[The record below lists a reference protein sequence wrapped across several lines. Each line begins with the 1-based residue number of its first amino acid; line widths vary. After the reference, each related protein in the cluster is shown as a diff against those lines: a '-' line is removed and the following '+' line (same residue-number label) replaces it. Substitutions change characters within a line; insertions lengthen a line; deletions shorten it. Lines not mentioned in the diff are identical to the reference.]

1 MKLVSFIA
9 SLFFASSAFAFQVA
23 FPLDCQLGVNC
34 FVQNYVDVDP
44 TPEWKDFACGKMA
57 YDKHDGTDIRLRN
70 FVDMENGVG
79 VLAAADGTIRGVR
92 DEIQDIGMEK
102 PDLIKN
108 KECGNGVIIDHEG
121 GWQTQYCHM
130 KKGSLR
136 VFKGQQVKVGDVLGQ
151 VGYSGQSVFPH
162 LHLTVR
168 HNGKVVDPFTN
179 EPVGNGVCNANAQG
193 SIWDP
198 KAGMRYIPTALLGA
212 GFTTQ
217 TPDADGVR
225 RGKFNETTMAKDAP
239 FLIVWT
245 DIMGI
250 QEGDMLQ
257 FRMTTPTGATF
268 VSKDEAFANQKV
280 LQFNFVGSKRIGAN
294 WLPGTYTGSV
304 ALIRNGQ
311 ELFRQAL
318 GIKVNP

>member
-1 MKLVSFIA
+1 MKFLSLIA
-9 SLFFASSAFAFQVA
+9 SSLIASSAFAFQVE
-23 FPLDCQLGVNC
+23 FPLDCKYGVDC

-44 TPEWKDFACGKMA
+44 TPEWKDFACGKLT
-57 YDKHDGTDIRLRN
+57 YDKHDGTDIRVRN
-70 FVDMENGVG
+70 FVEMERGVG
-79 VLAAADGTIRGVR
+79 VLAAADGTVRGVR
-92 DEIQDIGMEK
+92 DEMQDIGMEK

-108 KECGNGVIIDHEG
+108 KECGNGVIIDHG
-121 GWQTQYCHM
+121 DGWQTQYCHM

-151 VGYSGQSVFPH
+151 VGYSGQTAFPH

-179 EPVGNGVCNANAQG
+179 EPVGNGVCNAIAQG

-198 KAGMRYIPTALLGA
+198 KIGMRYIPTALLGA

-217 TPDADGVR
+217 TPEADGVR
-225 RGKFNETTMAKDAP
+225 HGKFYETTMAKDAP
-239 FLIVWT
+239 LLILWS

-250 QEGDMLQ
+250 QEGDILQ
-257 FRMTTPTGATF
+257 FRMMTPTGVVF

-280 LQFNFVGSKRIGAN
+280 LQFNFVGSKRIGTG
-294 WLPGTYTGSV
+294 WLPGSYTGSIT
-304 ALIRNGQ
+304 LLRKGQ
-311 ELFRQAL
+311 ELFRQPL
-318 GIKVNP
+318 SIKVQQ